1 MFTKKSKKYGGIE
14 MDKLEQVTGET
25 DILERL
31 NKTMDELL
39 TYKNIYIATIDTANE
54 RMGKIEKKLAEVKPE
69 FPKEFQVQIEKVE
82 QTIESISK
90 SQKEMKKDLNE
101 LLEGHE
107 KVLSQ
112 LEKQRKEDL
121 AYTKGL
127 DNELKSHIITTD
139 EKLKDVAKEIA
150 KTRTES
156 EKANRLKMAFQNF
169 FKAIME

>member
-1 MFTKKSKKYGGIE
+1 MA
-14 MDKLEQVTGET
+14 KLEEVTGES
-25 DILERL
+25 DVLERL

-82 QTIESISK
+82 ETIEKIAND
-90 SQKEMKKDLNE
+90 QKKVKKDINE
-101 LLEGHE
+101 LLEMHE

-112 LEKQRKEDL
+112 LEKERKEDL

-150 KTRTES
+150 KTKTES
-156 EKANRLKMAFQNF
+156 EKANKLKTAFHNL